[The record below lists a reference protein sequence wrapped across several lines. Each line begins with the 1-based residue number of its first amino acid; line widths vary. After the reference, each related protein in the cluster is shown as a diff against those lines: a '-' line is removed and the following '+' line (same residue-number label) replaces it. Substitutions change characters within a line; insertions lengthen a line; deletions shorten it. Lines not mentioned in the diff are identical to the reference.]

1 MVNSSFYDFIF
12 EKCLTMVSIR
22 MMVCAILATVASAS
36 SNPAISVVMK
46 RSGSGNGFNAIVE
59 GFGFG
64 LNMEHGS
71 SPFKSIFCHFNRKLG
86 GSDFDVDGDLS
97 LSMTDKSVTGE
108 VAVRDDSDNKLTLDV
123 DSASSEVVKSV
134 SYRRSGEGWSIHPMF
149 HVKEQMTNLEASIDF
164 DSDTNAALG
173 VKTDGAA
180 SLIVNR
186 RINEDTSVKIQSAA
200 FPDLGKLK
208 LEVSHRLDSVNL
220 VTPTLDCGSKR
231 LSLAWVHT
239 LDAGR
244 TLTAHLV
251 PDQSME
257 LHMKGASQEN
267 WSASMK
273 APWGNLNDAEFNFAR
288 KFTV

>member
-1 MVNSSFYDFIF
+1 
-12 EKCLTMVSIR
+12 MVSLYVI
-22 MMVCAILATVASAS
+22 VCATLTAVASAGS
-36 SNPAISVVMK
+36 DPAVSVVMK
-46 RSGSGNGFNAIVE
+46 HSSSGNGFNAIVE
-59 GFGFG
+59 GFGIG

-71 SPFKSIFCHFNRKLG
+71 SPFKSIFSHFNRKLG
-86 GSDFDVDGDLS
+86 GSNLDVDGDLS
-97 LSMTDKSVTGE
+97 LFMNDNSVKGQ
-108 VAVRDDSDNKLTLDV
+108 VALRGDSGDELSLDV

-134 SYRRSGEGWSIHPMF
+134 SYRRSGEGWSIHPTF
-149 HVKEQMTNLEASIDF
+149 HVKEQVTNLEASIDF
-164 DSDTNAALG
+164 DADTNAALG

-180 SLIVNR
+180 SLIVNHR
-186 RINEDTSVKIQSAA
+186 VNEDTSVKLQSAA
-200 FPDLGKLK
+200 FPDLAKLK
-208 LEVSHRLDSVNL
+208 LEVSYRLDSLNL
-220 VTPTLDCGSKR
+220 VKPTLECGSKR

-244 TLTAHLV
+244 TLTAHLI

-257 LHMKGASQEN
+257 LRVQGASQEN